1 MNNGRFAIVIETQI
15 LPTISLKLS
24 NEALLVL
31 EWDLKESQSGLRFQM
46 IEYFNKM
53 VARTQKMVRTSS
65 FAYKTNSKEGM

>member
-1 MNNGRFAIVIETQI
+1 M
-15 LPTISLKLS
+15 PTISLKLS

-53 VARTQKMVRTSS
+53 VARTQKMVGTSS
-65 FAYKTNSKEGM
+65 FACKTNSKEGM